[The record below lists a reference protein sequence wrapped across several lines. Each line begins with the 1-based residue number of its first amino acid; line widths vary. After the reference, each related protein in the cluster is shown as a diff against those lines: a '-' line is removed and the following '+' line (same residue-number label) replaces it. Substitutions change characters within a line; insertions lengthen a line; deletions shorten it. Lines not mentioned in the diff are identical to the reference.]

1 MSKMT
6 DMTTRKIFLEVC
18 MGIERLCADLYNYYS
33 EIYQDIPEASD
44 LWKKTA
50 LEEENHQKQF
60 ELALRLLNE
69 TEFDVPEESLKRAYA
84 VQNRFLNL
92 VDHVKLNKPDLMKAV
107 SSAIEMEE
115 NIADLHVHTS
125 LKFRDESLQKLFK
138 SMSAADHD
146 HIDSLRHYQ
155 TILSPAAK
163 RDEGK

>member
-1 MSKMT
+1 MGEMT
-6 DMTTRKIFLEVC
+6 GMMTRKIFLEVC
-18 MGIERLCADLYNYYS
+18 MGIERLCADLYYYYS
-33 EIYQDIPEASD
+33 EIYQDIPDASE

-84 VQNRFLNL
+84 VQNKFLNL
-92 VDHVKLNKPDLMKAV
+92 IDHVKLNKPDLLTAV
-107 SSAIEMEE
+107 SKAIEMEE

-138 SMSAADHD
+138 SMSEADQD
-146 HIDSLRHYQ
+146 HIAALRHYQ
-155 TILSPAAK
+155 TILFLPQSEM
-163 RDEGK
+163 RG